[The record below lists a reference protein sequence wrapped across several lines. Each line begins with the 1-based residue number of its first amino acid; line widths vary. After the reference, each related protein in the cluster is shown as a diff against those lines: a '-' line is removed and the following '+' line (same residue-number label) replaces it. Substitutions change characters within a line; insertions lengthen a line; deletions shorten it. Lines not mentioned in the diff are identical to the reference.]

1 MEKIKNMASA
11 ETISVIVPV
20 YKVEEYLSACIDS
33 ILGQTHRDFQLI
45 LVDDGSPDRC
55 GAICDE
61 YAAKDSRIVVI
72 HQENAG
78 VSAARNAGL
87 DWVFGNSES
96 QWINWVDSD
105 DLISPVYLETLYRHA
120 VTNDAD
126 ITATGGFYFT
136 ADEELNR
143 TFDEII
149 SVTSMT
155 GRQCCHDYFNGDP
168 FYMTVV
174 WGKLFRR
181 HLYEGIRFPLNRV
194 HEDEARMPMLL
205 YRADKVTVVRSWLYW
220 YRQREGS
227 IMNSGFSEKRFDS
240 IAMFNEQ
247 IQFFADRNERE
258 LVKAVRA
265 YRDRCWVR
273 LIFQARAEFCVDQI
287 PAEFR
292 MPLWKAYYITLLDT
306 LRRGGVK
313 FVLERL
319 GNLARKIIKKR

>member
-1 MEKIKNMASA
+1 
-11 ETISVIVPV
+11 
-20 YKVEEYLSACIDS
+20 
-33 ILGQTHRDFQLI
+33 
-45 LVDDGSPDRC
+45 
-55 GAICDE
+55 
-61 YAAKDSRIVVI
+61 
-72 HQENAG
+72 
-78 VSAARNAGL
+78 
-87 DWVFGNSES
+87 
-96 QWINWVDSD
+96 
-105 DLISPVYLETLYRHA
+105 
-120 VTNDAD
+120 
-126 ITATGGFYFT
+126 
-136 ADEELNR
+136 
-143 TFDEII
+143 
-149 SVTSMT
+149 
-155 GRQCCHDYFNGDP
+155 
-168 FYMTVV
+168 
-174 WGKLFRR
+174 
-181 HLYEGIRFPLNRV
+181 
-194 HEDEARMPMLL
+194 MPMLL